1 MLLPSFL
8 PIILLSSSALA
19 KSSNRQSD
27 KQTLAHYEKTGQCFM
42 YKHGGPDSKVK
53 GPCEKWCPKYENKPA
68 IGVCHFPRIA
78 HFLSEPL
85 LISNYALLQCSIP
98 GTPEQLKGYPTYK
111 DDDGNVW
118 SPGRCMCEDPQDFLP
133 LIEPVLEGLSKLDNI
148 ICAVSVESFKTIA
161 EIGVDAIPG
170 GAEVNAAVKG
180 AKTFTENAL
189 DAASY
194 FDNWVGKVCGVPDW
208 NFDITQAFG
217 NLSDAPDAMGESQ
230 GCFQKNKKGCKK
242 GKGKDKGKGKGN
254 DKGKNQDKN
263 KGKDQGKNK
272 NHNQNKNNQN
282 NNNNQNKNNNQN
294 NNNQNNNH
302 NHQNDKNQNKN
313 HQDNNNHQNKGNND
327 QNGQDKNHQNN
338 SNNNNKQHNNQNN
351 KNQNNKRD
359 DIPGHKSGSGPRK
372 TPTSWKA

>member
-282 NNNNQNKNNNQN
+282 NNQNKNNNQN